1 MRGLGKLCIYALC
14 ALILVACS
22 GKKITILEPKELSTL
37 PQNANY
43 YLPQDLLEFPQ
54 IDSKAL
60 QKDYLQKF
68 FAPWLQ
74 AKPNPNIDEVFW
86 IRQSLLKSRGWGEN
100 LKPYSLEDGQ
110 RILDSMQLDLYP
122 SANKKA
128 IIVRNTHIRAVPSV
142 LPKFS
147 KRDGYPFDRWQN
159 SLIFSGTPVLVS
171 HYDSSRRFAHIESA
185 FVYGWVE
192 ARDVAFVSEED
203 AKRIMSWESY
213 ITPNRDNIALLDS
226 QKHFVTE
233 ARLGQIF
240 ALKTKSQDMYEIYV
254 VLRQD
259 NGNARISTLKV
270 KSQDFLPF
278 PSAFD
283 QSLVADFLTQLM
295 GRAYGWGGLYEE
307 RDCSA
312 LVRDIFAHNGIFL
325 PRNSKTQAFY
335 GKNSIDLSKMS
346 PKDKEA
352 YIIANATPFYT
363 ILWLQGHIM
372 IYLGHTQGKAI
383 VAHSAWSVTS
393 GKRYE
398 NMLGGVVITTLH
410 IGEEYNSSF
419 RRSKTMLERIGAM
432 SDMTMLY
439 QKIINPEKL

>member
-1 MRGLGKLCIYALC
+1 MRGIALNKLCICVLC
-14 ALILVACS
+14 VLVLGACS
-22 GKKITILEPKELSTL
+22 HKKVTILEPKELSTL

-43 YLPQDLLEFPQ
+43 YLPQDTLDFPKS
-54 IDSKAL
+54 DSKAL

-68 FAPWLQ
+68 FAPWLR

-100 LKPYSLEDGQ
+100 LKPYSLSEGQ
-110 RILDSMQLDLYP
+110 KILDSMQLDLYP
-122 SANKKA
+122 SAKQKA
-128 IIVRNTHIRAVPSV
+128 IITRNTHIRAVPSV

-159 SLIFSGTPVLVS
+159 SLIFSGTPVLVT
-171 HYDSSRRFAHIESA
+171 HYDTSRRFVHIESA

-192 ARDVAFVSEED
+192 AHDVAFVGEED

-226 QKHFVTE
+226 KKHFITE

-240 ALKTKSQDMYEIYV
+240 ALKSKTSDFYEVYV

-259 NGNARISTLKV
+259 NGNARISTIRAK
-270 KSQDFLPF
+270 KQDFIPF
-278 PSAFD
+278 PAGFN
-283 QSLVADFLTQLM
+283 QTLVADFLTQLM
-295 GRAYGWGGLYEE
+295 GRPYGWGGMYEE

-325 PRNSKTQAFY
+325 PRNSKAQVFY

-372 IYLGHTQGKAI
+372 IYLGHTKGKVV

-393 GKRYE
+393 GKKYE
-398 NMLGGVVITTLH
+398 NMLGGVVVTTLH
-410 IGEEYNSSF
+410 IGEEYNGAF
-419 RRSKTMLERIGAM
+419 RRSRTLLERVGAM

-439 QKIINPEKL
+439 QKIVKK

>member
-1 MRGLGKLCIYALC
+1 
-14 ALILVACS
+14 
-22 GKKITILEPKELSTL
+22 
-37 PQNANY
+37 
-43 YLPQDLLEFPQ
+43 
-54 IDSKAL
+54 
-60 QKDYLQKF
+60 
-68 FAPWLQ
+68 
-74 AKPNPNIDEVFW
+74 
-86 IRQSLLKSRGWGEN
+86 
-100 LKPYSLEDGQ
+100 
-110 RILDSMQLDLYP
+110 
-122 SANKKA
+122 
-128 IIVRNTHIRAVPSV
+128 
-142 LPKFS
+142 
-147 KRDGYPFDRWQN
+147 
-159 SLIFSGTPVLVS
+159 
-171 HYDSSRRFAHIESA
+171 
-185 FVYGWVE
+185 
-192 ARDVAFVSEED
+192 
-203 AKRIMSWESY
+203 MSWESY

-419 RRSKTMLERIGAM
+419 RHSKTLLERIGAM

>member
-1 MRGLGKLCIYALC
+1 MRGIALNKLCVCVLC
-14 ALILVACS
+14 VLVLGACS
-22 GKKITILEPKELSTL
+22 HKKVTILEPKELSTL

-43 YLPQDLLEFPQ
+43 YLPQDTLDFPKS
-54 IDSKAL
+54 DSKAL

-100 LKPYSLEDGQ
+100 LKPYSLSEGQ
-110 RILDSMQLDLYP
+110 KILDSMQLDLYP
-122 SANKKA
+122 SVKQKA
-128 IIVRNTHIRAVPSV
+128 IITRNTHIRAVPSV

-159 SLIFSGTPVLVS
+159 SLIFSGTPVLVT
-171 HYDSSRRFAHIESA
+171 HYDTSRRFVHIESA

-192 ARDVAFVSEED
+192 AHDVAFVGEED

-226 QKHFVTE
+226 KKHFITE

-240 ALKTKSQDMYEIYV
+240 ALKSKTSDFYEVYV

-259 NGNARISTLKV
+259 NGNARISTIRAK
-270 KSQDFLPF
+270 KQDFIPF
-278 PSAFD
+278 PAGFN
-283 QSLVADFLTQLM
+283 QTLVADFLTQLM
-295 GRAYGWGGLYEE
+295 GRPYGWGGMYEE

-325 PRNSKTQAFY
+325 PRNSKAQVFY

-372 IYLGHTQGKAI
+372 IYLGHTKGKVV

-393 GKRYE
+393 GKKYE
-398 NMLGGVVITTLH
+398 NMLGGVVVTTLH
-410 IGEEYNSSF
+410 IGEEYNGAF
-419 RRSKTMLERIGAM
+419 RRSRTLLERVGAM

-439 QKIINPEKL
+439 QKIVKK